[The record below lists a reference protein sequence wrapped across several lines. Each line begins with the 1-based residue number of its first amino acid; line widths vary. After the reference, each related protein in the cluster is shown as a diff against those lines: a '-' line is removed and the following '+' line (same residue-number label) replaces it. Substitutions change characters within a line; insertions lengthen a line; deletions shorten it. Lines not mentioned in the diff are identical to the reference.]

1 MHWTKLVSPKRAL
14 SIGDSSSHRQPQATT
29 LVPTAIRLPSA
40 GLSDPDMS
48 APAPSHRPKP
58 SEYGIPFCLRI
69 TLVRIRQLN
78 LITSPRRTGDIRR
91 DFSGSRFVC
100 RTRLSL
106 PQCQVQPQPTDQNR
120 AKYGASS
127 CMHLTFVRS
136 AAQARL
142 NLFGRQSPPLQHPGS
157 AALPIPAKISDSI
170 TLQRSFPELIG
181 SMFAGG
187 QKLRR
192 WRLVT
197 NHLSKGYPFKAHW
210 NPRRL
215 IRQ

>member
-1 MHWTKLVSPKRAL
+1 
-14 SIGDSSSHRQPQATT
+14 
-29 LVPTAIRLPSA
+29 
-40 GLSDPDMS
+40 
-48 APAPSHRPKP
+48 
-58 SEYGIPFCLRI
+58 
-69 TLVRIRQLN
+69 
-78 LITSPRRTGDIRR
+78 
-91 DFSGSRFVC
+91 
-100 RTRLSL
+100 
-106 PQCQVQPQPTDQNR
+106 
-120 AKYGASS
+120 
-127 CMHLTFVRS
+127 MHLTFVRS